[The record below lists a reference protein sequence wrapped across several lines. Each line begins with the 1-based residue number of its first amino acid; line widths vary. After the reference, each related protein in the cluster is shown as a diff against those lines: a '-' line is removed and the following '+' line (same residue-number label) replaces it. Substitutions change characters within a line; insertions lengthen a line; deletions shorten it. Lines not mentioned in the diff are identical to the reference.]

1 MHVWE
6 FAIFKFVTLFAIIST
21 GAHCNILN
29 TQQIL
34 RVSDDT
40 AFIIRYKNQLSALDG
55 YFYDK
60 PDYPLTNRVK
70 VMKTIKVHILINTEG

>member
-1 MHVWE
+1 MEKISEKESILRTLAIMISSSRMHVWE

-40 AFIIRYKNQLSALDG
+40 AFIIRYKNQLSALEG
-55 YFYDK
+55 YF
-60 PDYPLTNRVK
+60 
-70 VMKTIKVHILINTEG
+70 